1 MSGTAKR
8 IEWLDSCKGFAI
20 MLVVIG
26 HIVDGYTDAELFVG
40 YFQLMNAVHNVIY
53 SFHMPL
59 FFTLSGYIF
68 YRAYCVNR
76 EQKQRKFKLTIMN
89 YIYIYIAKLFILAD
103 KIRFFSKC
111 QHKGNFC

>member
-1 MSGTAKR
+1 MSGTTRR

-26 HIVDGYTDAELFVG
+26 HIVDGYMDAKLFTE
-40 YFQLMNAVHNVIY
+40 YSPLMNAIHNVIY

-76 EQKQRKFKLTIMN
+76 GQKQHKFKLSIVN
-89 YIYIYIAKLFILAD
+89 NIYIYIAKLHILVD
-103 KIRFFSKC
+103 KICFFSKC
-111 QHKGNFC
+111 QHKGNLC